1 MKLGRLIEF
10 QQLGLNQAESKSFW
24 TLVFTP
30 DINTGSA
37 VGYIT
42 CSSSLPFQ
50 PISLGWK
57 E

>member
-1 MKLGRLIEF
+1 MKLGRFIEF

-30 DINTGSA
+30 NINTGSV

-42 CSSSLPFQ
+42 CSPSLPFQ